1 MRKNYF
7 KKEFDQNTYKIL
19 KKLDK
24 YEIFAKAISK
34 LNSTP
39 KKLIENIDN
48 GTVICRCEDITK
60 SEILRA
66 LIKELKILIKLNLG
80 QDLEW
85 DLVKVGLV
93 NMLLKNSCRIS
104 KL

>member
-1 MRKNYF
+1 MTKKLFHKKNLIN
-7 KKEFDQNTYKIL
+7 NTHKIL

-24 YEIFAKAISK
+24 YEVFAKAISK

-39 KKLIENIDN
+39 KKLIEIIDN

-66 LIKELKILIKLNLG
+66 VDQGAKILIKLNLG

-85 DLVKVGLV
+85 DLVKVELV
-93 NMLLKNSCRIS
+93 NMLLQK
-104 KL
+104 